1 MGARNVGAV
10 VKRLEDPRLVT
21 GRGRYTGDI
30 VLPGMLELA
39 FVRASEA
46 HAVVKSIDTAAAK
59 ALPGV
64 VAVWTLADLGAIAQ
78 KPMVQSYPSPAIKQ
92 NVTQYPLAK
101 DEVCYVGE
109 AIAVIVAENRYV
121 AEDAAQLVM
130 VDYESLPVVIDARE
144 AAKPGASPVH
154 RGAPG
159 NVAATAVWKFGD
171 AAAAIARAPHV
182 FRESYY
188 QHRGG
193 PHSMEGRGVIAQ
205 HDAAADQLTLWSST
219 QSPFLVRRYLAQ
231 YLEREESGIRVIA
244 PDVGG
249 GFGPKAGHYPEELVA
264 AIVAMKLGRPVKWIE
279 DRREHFLATTQ
290 QRDQWWDVEVA
301 CEANGKVL
309 ALRAKCIHD
318 NGAYLPYGLLLPM
331 TTIVPF
337 PGAYAIPSVEVT
349 LDVVFTNAVPTTPI
363 RGAGRPNAAFV
374 LERTM
379 DTVARNLKLDR
390 AEVRRTNFVRKDQF
404 PYETGAKLPT
414 GVTIQYD
421 SGDYAG
427 CLDMA
432 MKAANYSGFEAKR
445 AQAAKAGRWIG
456 LGIASYNEDTGL
468 PPYEGAT
475 VKVLPS
481 GRVAVELGSCS
492 QGQGLETIAAQIA
505 ADQFDVDPQDVI
517 VKTGDTAISA
527 LALSTV
533 GSRVAST
540 AGPSVHLA
548 ALQVREKAIRLA
560 AQQLE
565 AAEQDLEITRG
576 AVNIKGVPD
585 RKVMLGDLAKRLVSG
600 VNVPLPAGFTP
611 GLEATAYHT
620 TQRPVYA
627 NGTNFAEVE
636 VDVETG
642 AVRLLDYHVAHDC
655 GTLINPMLVDG
666 QIIGGVVH
674 GAGNALFE
682 RMMYDRESGQP
693 LTTNFGEYLL
703 PIATEMPPIHVEHM
717 ETPSP
722 VNPLG
727 VKGAGEGGTIPGI
740 ACIVSAIED
749 ALRPLGV
756 KVNEYPLAPERLLEL
771 IDAAREKATQETQ
784 R

>member
-21 GRGRYTGDI
+21 GHGRYIDDI
-30 VLPGMLELA
+30 VLPGMLEIA
-39 FVRASEA
+39 FVRSSEA
-46 HAVVKSIDTAAAK
+46 HALVRSVDTAAAREV
-59 ALPGV
+59 PGV
-64 VAVWTLADLGAIAQ
+64 VAVWTLADLGVNAQ
-78 KPMVQSYPSPAIKQ
+78 KPMVQSYPHPAIKQ
-92 NVTQYPLAK
+92 NVTQHPLAK
-101 DEVCYVGE
+101 DEACYVGE
-109 AIAVIVAENRYV
+109 AIALVVAENRYI
-121 AEDAAQLVM
+121 AEDAAQLVA
-130 VDYESLPVVIDARE
+130 VDYESLPVVIDARA
-144 AAKPGASPVH
+144 AAKPDSAPVH
-154 RGAPG
+154 RGAQG
-159 NVAATAVWKFGD
+159 NVAASLAWRFGD
-171 AAAAIARAPHV
+171 VAEAFARAPHV

-205 HDAAADQLTLWSST
+205 FEAATDQLTMWSST
-219 QSPFLVRRYLAQ
+219 QSPFLVRRFIAQ
-231 YLEREESGIRVIA
+231 YLEREESGIRVLA

-249 GFGPKAGHYPEELVA
+249 GFGPKAGHYPEELLA
-264 AIVAMKLGRPVKWIE
+264 AIVAMKLGRPVRWTE
-279 DRREHFLATTQ
+279 DRREHFLSTTQ
-290 QRDQWWDVEVA
+290 QRDQWWEVEVA
-301 CEANGKVL
+301 CEASGKVL
-309 ALRAKCIHD
+309 ALRAKCVHD
-318 NGAYLPYGLLLPM
+318 NGAYLPYGLLLPL
-331 TTIVPF
+331 TSIVPF
-337 PGAYAIPSVEVT
+337 PGAYAIPAVDVT
-349 LDVVFTNAVPTTPI
+349 LECVLTHAVPNTPI

-390 AEVRRTNFVRKDQF
+390 AAVRRANFVRKDQF
-404 PYETGAKLPT
+404 PYETGARLPN

-427 CLDMA
+427 CLDMV
-432 MKAANYSGFEAKR
+432 MKTAGYAAFERRR
-445 AQAAKAGRWIG
+445 AQAAKQGRWIG

-481 GRVAVELGSCS
+481 GRICVELGSCS

-517 VKTGDTAISA
+517 VKTGDTASPA

-548 ALQVREKAIRLA
+548 AVQVREKAIRLA

-565 AAEQDLEITRG
+565 AAEQDLNITRG
-576 AVNIKGVPD
+576 AVHIQGVPD
-585 RKVMLGDLAKRLVSG
+585 RKVALGDLAKRLVSG
-600 VNVPLPAGFTP
+600 VMVPLPPGFTP
-611 GLEATAYHT
+611 GLEATAYHISE
-620 TQRPVYA
+620 RPVYA
-627 NGTNFAEVE
+627 NGTNIAEVE

-642 AVRLLDYHVAHDC
+642 AVTLLDYWVAHDC
-655 GTLINPMLVDG
+655 GTRINPMLVEG
-666 QIIGGVVH
+666 QIVGGVVH
-674 GAGNALFE
+674 GIGNALFE
-682 RMMYDRESGQP
+682 HMKYDRESGQP

-703 PIATEMPPIHVEHM
+703 PLATEMPPIRVEHM

-722 VNPLG
+722 SNPLG

-740 ACIVSAIED
+740 SCIVSAIED
-749 ALRPLGV
+749 ALKPLGV
-756 KVNEYPLAPERLLEL
+756 KVNEYPISPERLLEL
-771 IDAAREKATQETQ
+771 IDERRGAARA
-784 R
+784 

>member
-21 GRGRYTGDI
+21 GHGRYIDDI
-30 VLPGMLELA
+30 VLPGMLEIA
-39 FVRASEA
+39 FVRSSEA
-46 HAVVKSIDTAAAK
+46 HALVRSVDTAAANEV
-59 ALPGV
+59 PGV
-64 VAVWTLADLGAIAQ
+64 VAVWTLADLGANAQ
-78 KPMVQSYPSPAIKQ
+78 KPMVQSYPHPAIKQ
-92 NVTQYPLAK
+92 NVTQHPLAK
-101 DEVCYVGE
+101 DEACYVGE
-109 AIAVIVAENRYV
+109 AIALVIAENRYI
-121 AEDAAQLVM
+121 AEDAAQLVA
-130 VDYESLPVVIDARE
+130 VDYESLPVVIDARA
-144 AAKPGASPVH
+144 AAKPDAAPVH
-154 RGAPG
+154 RGAQG
-159 NVAATAVWKFGD
+159 NVAASLAWRFGD
-171 AAAAIARAPHV
+171 AAEAFARARHV

-205 HDAAADQLTLWSST
+205 FEAATDQLTMWSST
-219 QSPFLVRRYLAQ
+219 QSPFLVRRFIAQ

-249 GFGPKAGHYPEELVA
+249 GFGPKAGHYPEELLA
-264 AIVAMKLGRPVKWIE
+264 AIVAMKLGRPVKWTE
-279 DRREHFLATTQ
+279 DRREHFLSTTQ
-290 QRDQWWDVEVA
+290 QRDQWWEVEVA
-301 CEANGKVL
+301 CEPNGKVL

-318 NGAYLPYGLLLPM
+318 NGAYLPYGLLLPL
-331 TTIVPF
+331 TSIVPF
-337 PGAYAIPSVEVT
+337 PGAYAIPAVDVT
-349 LDVVFTNAVPTTPI
+349 FECVLTHAVPSTPI

-379 DTVARNLKLDR
+379 DAVARNLKLDR
-390 AEVRRTNFVRKDQF
+390 AAVRRANFVRKDQF
-404 PYETGAKLPT
+404 PYETGARLPN

-427 CLDMA
+427 CLDMV
-432 MKAANYSGFEAKR
+432 MKTSGYAAFETKR
-445 AQAAKAGRWIG
+445 ARAAQAGRWIG

-481 GRVAVELGSCS
+481 GRICVELGSCS

-517 VKTGDTAISA
+517 VKTGDTASPA

-548 ALQVREKAIRLA
+548 AVQVREKAIRLA

-565 AAEQDLEITRG
+565 AAEQDLDITRG
-576 AVNIKGVPD
+576 AVHIQGVPD
-585 RKVMLGDLAKRLVSG
+585 RKVALGDLAKRLVSG
-600 VNVPLPAGFTP
+600 IMVPLPPGFTP
-611 GLEATAYHT
+611 GLDATAYHVSE
-620 TQRPVYA
+620 RPVYA
-627 NGTNFAEVE
+627 NGTNIAEVE

-642 AVRLLDYHVAHDC
+642 AVTLLDYWVAHDC
-655 GTLINPMLVDG
+655 GTRINPMLVEG
-666 QIIGGVVH
+666 QIVGGVVH
-674 GAGNALFE
+674 GIGNALFE
-682 RMMYDRESGQP
+682 HMKYDRESGQP

-703 PIATEMPPIHVEHM
+703 PLATEMPPIRVEHM

-722 VNPLG
+722 SNPLG

-740 ACIVSAIED
+740 SCIVSAIED
-749 ALRPLGV
+749 ALKPLGV
-756 KVNEYPLAPERLLEL
+756 KVNEYPISPERLLEL
-771 IDAAREKATQETQ
+771 IDERRGAARA
-784 R
+784 

>member
-10 VKRLEDPRLVT
+10 VKRLEDRRLVT
-21 GRGRYTGDI
+21 GHGRYIDDI
-30 VLPGMLELA
+30 VLPGALEMA
-39 FVRASEA
+39 FVRSAEA
-46 HAVVKSIDTAAAK
+46 HAAIRSIDAAA
-59 ALPGV
+59 ARAVPGV
-64 VAVWTLADLGAIAQ
+64 VAVWTLADLGPIAQ
-78 KPMVQSYPSPAIKQ
+78 KPMVQSYPHPAIKQ
-92 NVTQYPLAK
+92 NVTQHPLAK

-109 AIAVIVAENRYV
+109 AVAVVIAENRYV
-121 AEDAAQLVM
+121 AEDAAHLVT
-130 VDYESLPVVIDARE
+130 VDYESLPHVIDVRAAARD
-144 AAKPGASPVH
+144 GATPAH
-154 RGAPG
+154 RGGAG
-159 NVAATAVWKFGD
+159 NVAASVAWKFGD
-171 AAAAIARAPHV
+171 AAAALGRAPHV
-182 FRESYY
+182 FRETYH
-188 QHRGG
+188 QHRGA
-193 PHSMEGRGVIAQ
+193 PHSIEGRGVIAQ
-205 HDAAADQLTLWSST
+205 YEAAADQLTLWSST

-231 YLEREESGIRVIA
+231 YLEREEAAIRVIA

-264 AIVAMKLGRPVKWIE
+264 PLVAMKLGRPVKWIE

-301 CEANGKVL
+301 CEPNGKVL

-331 TTIVPF
+331 TSIVPF
-337 PGAYAIPSVEVT
+337 PGPYAIPSVEVA
-349 LDVVFTNAVPTTPI
+349 LDVVLTNAVPTSPI
-363 RGAGRPNAAFV
+363 RGAGRPCAAFI

-379 DTVARNLKLDR
+379 DTVARNLGLDR
-390 AEVRRTNFVRKDQF
+390 AAVRRANFVRKDQF
-404 PYETGAKLPT
+404 PYETGGRLPT

-421 SGDYAG
+421 SGDYEA
-427 CLDMA
+427 CLDMVL
-432 MKAANYSGFEAKR
+432 KSSGYAAFDAKR
-445 AQAAKAGRWIG
+445 AQAAQAGRTIG

-481 GRVAVELGSCS
+481 GRIAVELGSCA

-517 VKTGDTAISA
+517 VKTGDTAITA

-548 ALQVREKAIRLA
+548 ATQVREKAIRLA
-560 AQQLE
+560 ALQLE

-576 AVNIKGVPD
+576 AVNIKGVAD
-585 RKVMLGDLAKRLVSG
+585 RKVALGELAKRLVSN
-600 VNVPLPAGFTP
+600 VNVPLPGGFAP

-620 TQRPVYA
+620 PPRPVYA
-627 NGTNFAEVE
+627 SGSNAAEVA
-636 VDVETG
+636 VDLETG
-642 AVRLLDYHVAHDC
+642 AVTLLGYWVAHDC

-666 QIIGGVVH
+666 QIVGGVVH
-674 GAGNALFE
+674 GIGNALYE
-682 RMMYDRESGQP
+682 RMVYDADSGQP
-693 LTTNFGEYLL
+693 VTTNFGDYLL
-703 PIATEMPPIHVEHM
+703 PIATEIPPIRLEHI
-717 ETPSP
+717 ESPSP
-722 VNPLG
+722 LNPLG

-740 ACIVSAIED
+740 ACIVAAVED

-756 KVNEYPLAPERLLEL
+756 KLNEYPLAPERLLQL
-771 IDAAREKATQETQ
+771 IDEKRSAP
-784 R
+784 

>member
-21 GRGRYTGDI
+21 GHGRYIDDI
-30 VLPGMLELA
+30 VLPGMLEIA
-39 FVRASEA
+39 FLRSSEA
-46 HAVVKSIDTAAAK
+46 HALVRSVDTATAREV
-59 ALPGV
+59 PGV
-64 VAVWTLADLGAIAQ
+64 VAVWTLADLGTNAQ
-78 KPMVQSYPSPAIKQ
+78 KPMVQSYPHPAIKQ
-92 NVTQYPLAK
+92 NVTQHPLAK
-101 DEVCYVGE
+101 DEACYVGE
-109 AIAVIVAENRYV
+109 AIALVVAENRYI
-121 AEDAAQLVM
+121 AEDAAQLVA
-130 VDYESLPVVIDARE
+130 VDYESLPVVIDARA
-144 AAKPGASPVH
+144 AAKPDSAPVH
-154 RGAPG
+154 RGAQG
-159 NVAATAVWKFGD
+159 NVAASLAWRFGD
-171 AAAAIARAPHV
+171 VAEAFARAPHV

-205 HDAAADQLTLWSST
+205 FEAATDQLTIWSST
-219 QSPFLVRRYLAQ
+219 QSPFLVRRFIAQ

-249 GFGPKAGHYPEELVA
+249 GFGPKASHYPEELLA
-264 AIVAMKLGRPVKWIE
+264 AIVAMKLGRPVKWTE
-279 DRREHFLATTQ
+279 DRREHFLSTTQ
-290 QRDQWWDVEVA
+290 QRDQWWEVEVA
-301 CEANGKVL
+301 CEASGKVL
-309 ALRAKCIHD
+309 ALRAKCVHD
-318 NGAYLPYGLLLPM
+318 NGAYLPYGLLLPL
-331 TTIVPF
+331 TSIVPF
-337 PGAYAIPSVEVT
+337 PGAYAIPAVDIT
-349 LDVVFTNAVPTTPI
+349 LECVLTHAVPNTPI

-390 AEVRRTNFVRKDQF
+390 AAVRRTNFVRKDQF
-404 PYETGAKLPT
+404 PYATGARLPN

-427 CLDMA
+427 CLDMV
-432 MKAANYSGFEAKR
+432 MKTSGYAAFETKR
-445 AQAAKAGRWIG
+445 AQAAKQGRWIG

-481 GRVAVELGSCS
+481 GRICVELGSCS

-517 VKTGDTAISA
+517 VKTGDTASPA
-527 LALSTV
+527 LALGTV

-548 ALQVREKAIRLA
+548 AVQVREKAIRLA

-576 AVNIKGVPD
+576 VVHILGVPD
-585 RKVMLGDLAKRLVSG
+585 RKVALGDLAKRLVSG
-600 VNVPLPAGFTP
+600 IMVPLPPGFTP
-611 GLEATAYHT
+611 GLEATAYHISE
-620 TQRPVYA
+620 RPVYA
-627 NGTNFAEVE
+627 NGTNIAEVE

-642 AVRLLDYHVAHDC
+642 AVTLLDYWVAHDC
-655 GTLINPMLVDG
+655 GTRINPMLVEG
-666 QIIGGVVH
+666 QIVGGVVH
-674 GAGNALFE
+674 GIGNALFE
-682 RMMYDRESGQP
+682 HMKYDRESGQP

-703 PIATEMPPIHVEHM
+703 PLATEMPPIRVEHM

-722 VNPLG
+722 SNPLG
-727 VKGAGEGGTIPGI
+727 VKGAGEGGTIPAI
-740 ACIVSAIED
+740 SCIVSAIED
-749 ALRPLGV
+749 ALKPLGV
-756 KVNEYPLAPERLLEL
+756 KVNEYP
-771 IDAAREKATQETQ
+771 I
-784 R
+784 

>member
-21 GRGRYTGDI
+21 GHGRYTDDI
-30 VLPGMLELA
+30 VLPGMLEMA
-39 FVRASEA
+39 FVRSSEA
-46 HAVVKSIDTAAAK
+46 HATIKSIDTSAAK
-59 ALPGV
+59 AIPGV
-64 VAVWTLADLGAIAQ
+64 VAVWTLADLGSIAQ

-92 NVTQYPLAK
+92 NVTQHPLAK

-109 AIAVIVAENRYV
+109 AVAVVIAEDRYI
-121 AEDAAQLVM
+121 AEDAANLVT
-130 VDYESLPVVIDARE
+130 VDYESLPHAIDVRE
-144 AAKPGASPVH
+144 AARSGAIPAH
-154 RGAPG
+154 RGG
-159 NVAATAVWKFGD
+159 QSNIAATVAWKFGD
-171 AAAAIARAPHV
+171 AAAALARPPHV
-182 FRESYY
+182 FRETYR

-205 HDAAADQLTLWSST
+205 YEPAADQLTLWSST

-231 YLEREESGIRVIA
+231 YLEREEALIRVIA

-264 AIVAMKLGRPVKWIE
+264 ALVAMQLGRPVKWIE
-279 DRREHFLATTQ
+279 DRREHFLTTTQ

-301 CEANGKVL
+301 CEASGKVL

-331 TTIVPF
+331 TSIVPF
-337 PGAYAIPSVEVT
+337 PGPYAIPAVEVT
-349 LDVVFTNAVPTTPI
+349 LDVVLTNAVPTSPI
-363 RGAGRPNAAFV
+363 RGAGRPCAAFI

-379 DTVARNLKLDR
+379 DTVARNLGLDR
-390 AEVRRTNFVRKDQF
+390 AAVRRANFVRKDQF
-404 PYETGAKLPT
+404 PYETGGRLPT

-421 SGDYAG
+421 SGDYAA
-427 CLDMA
+427 CLDMVLKSSA
-432 MKAANYSGFEAKR
+432 YAEFEAKR
-445 AQAAKAGRWIG
+445 SQAAQSGRWIG

-481 GRVAVELGSCS
+481 GRISVELGSCS

-505 ADQFDVDPQDVI
+505 ADQFDVDPQDII

-527 LALSTV
+527 IALSTV

-548 ALQVREKAIRLA
+548 AIQVREKAIRLA

-576 AVNIKGVPD
+576 AVNIKGVTD
-585 RKVMLGDLAKRLVSG
+585 RKVTLGELTKRLVSN
-600 VNVPLPAGFTP
+600 VNVPLPGGFTP
-611 GLEATAYHT
+611 GLEATAYHSP
-620 TQRPVYA
+620 QRPVYA
-627 NGTNFAEVE
+627 NGSNVAEVE
-636 VDVETG
+636 VDIETG
-642 AVRLLDYHVAHDC
+642 VVTLLDYRVAHDC

-666 QIIGGVVH
+666 QIVGGVVH
-674 GAGNALFE
+674 GIGNALFE
-682 RMMYDRESGQP
+682 HMKYDPDSGQP
-693 LTTNFGEYLL
+693 VTTNFGDYLL
-703 PIATEMPPIHVEHM
+703 PIATEMPPIRLEHM
-717 ETPSP
+717 ESPSP
-722 VNPLG
+722 LNPLG

-740 ACIVSAIED
+740 ACIVSAVED
-749 ALRPLGV
+749 ALKPLGV
-756 KVNEYPLAPERLLEL
+756 KVNEYPISPERLLEL
-771 IDAAREKATQETQ
+771 IDEKRSAK
-784 R
+784 